1 MWILIISLATFF
13 IFFIFKNIKNRRMKF
28 LQEEFS
34 GIFHQEI
41 LDELQFLDQKFTKQY
56 LLKVLYKYKFVKKD
70 YEKIV
75 FFYDLSNL
83 INILIKLKRNIDK
96 LSNLCD
102 DLSIYLDKHKKGDVV
117 SISVNSF
124 FTKLLGVENL
134 VNFENFDQFIKYQVN
149 ILYLVLLSQKN
160 NNSAKEIVVNLNT
173 VISNQT
179 KHFESA
185 CLELDRVVNDLDIN
199 AFELFKKSS

>member
-1 MWILIISLATFF
+1 
-13 IFFIFKNIKNRRMKF
+13 MKF

-56 LLKVLYKYKFVKKD
+56 LLKVLYEYKFVKKD

-134 VNFENFDQFIKYQVN
+134 FNFENFDQFIKYQVN
-149 ILYLVLLSQKN
+149 ILYLVLLSQNN

-179 KHFESA
+179 MQFESA